1 MDNYRFFL
9 LALLVTLSYA
19 LWQNWQIDYN
29 EAYRRSLSPEGEDF
43 RAKSDQQ
50 NSETSTDTFIYG
62 EVPESQASADL
73 PAANTTEKPAAVP
86 NTIKAATADSQRIL
100 VTTDVYRLEI
110 DTTGGDV
117 RLVELLQYPKTKKD
131 PDSPIKILNDGKDGA
146 FFVAQS
152 GLIGSPGI
160 KTPTHRDQF
169 RASASS
175 YSLSDNDVLDVPLV
189 WTQPSGLQVTKTYR
203 FKRGSYE
210 IEVEQTVQNN
220 SNTVWSG
227 QQYLQLQRTGL
238 REEDK
243 SFFVRSFT
251 GAVTYTE
258 EDKYRKHEFA
268 DLEDENISEI
278 TKEGWIAMI
287 QHYFLSAWIPPVED
301 VVRIYSKALQNGRY
315 IIGAISPS
323 SQVNVQPGKAV
334 TLTSQLVVGPKIQK
348 DLEAIATGL
357 ELTVDFGVL
366 TFIAKPIFWL
376 LTKFHEFAK
385 NWGIAII
392 LVTFSIKALF
402 FKLSE
407 KSYKSMARMRKLQP
421 KLESLR
427 EKFGDDKQRMNME
440 IMQLYKREKVN
451 PLGGCLPVMVQIP
464 VFISLYWV
472 LLESVELRQ
481 APFFLWIQDLSTKDP
496 YFILPALMGLSMF
509 IQQKLNPTPI
519 DPMQQQIMRLFP
531 VVFTIFFAFFP
542 AGLVLYWVVNNTL
555 SIMQQWYITRQI
567 EKAG

>member
-1 MDNYRFFL
+1 MENFRFFL

-29 EAYRRSLSPEGEDF
+29 EAYRQSLSPQKPDAANTGT
-43 RAKSDQQ
+43 DQA
-50 NSETSTDTFIYG
+50 SKDTFIYN
-62 EVPESQASADL
+62 EL
-73 PAANTTEKPAAVP
+73 PDSTENDAPIENNVTNNAP
-86 NTIKAATADSQRIL
+86 
-100 VTTDVYRLEI
+100 VTTDALSKNRRIKVQTDVYSLEI
-110 DTTGGDV
+110 DSTGGDI
-117 RLVELLQYPKTKKD
+117 RLLELLISPKTKKD
-131 PDSPIKILNDGKDGA
+131 PDVPIRILNDEGDGG

-152 GLIGSPGI
+152 GLIGSSNS
-160 KTPTHRDQF
+160 KAPTHRDQF
-169 RASASS
+169 QAFSSS
-175 YSLSDNDVLDVPLV
+175 YTLVEGKDFVEVPLV
-189 WTQPSGLQVTKTYR
+189 WKDASGLQVTKTYR
-203 FKRGSYE
+203 FRRGSYE
-210 IEVEQTVQNN
+210 IDVEQQVTNN
-220 SNTVWSG
+220 SNLVWNG

-251 GAVTYTE
+251 GAVIYTE
-258 EDKYRKHEFA
+258 EDKYQKLEFG
-268 DLEDENISEI
+268 DLEDENVKVT
-278 TKEGWIAMI
+278 TKNGWVAMI
-287 QHYFLSAWIPPVED
+287 QHYFLASWVPPTD
-301 VVRIYSKALQNGRY
+301 QMTRFYSKALQNGRY
-315 IIGAISPS
+315 IIGAVLPS
-323 SQVNVQPGKAV
+323 NNLAVQPGGST
-334 TLTSQLVVGPKIQK
+334 TLTSKLVVGPKIQK
-348 DLEAIATGL
+348 DLESIAPGL

-376 LTKFHEFAK
+376 LNFFHSQPWIG
-385 NWGIAII
+385 NWGVAII
-392 LVTFSIKALF
+392 LVTLSIKALF

-421 KLESLR
+421 KLENLR

-451 PLGGCLPVMVQIP
+451 PLGGCLPVLVQIP

-481 APFFLWIQDLSTKDP
+481 APFFLWIQDLSSKDP
-496 YFILPALMGLSMF
+496 FFILPLLMGISMF
-509 IQQKLNPTPI
+509 IQQKLNPTPV

-542 AGLVLYWVVNNTL
+542 AGLVLYWVVNNSL
-555 SIMQQWYITRQI
+555 SILQQGYITRQI

>member
-1 MDNYRFFL
+1 MDNPRFFL

-19 LWQNWQIDYN
+19 LWQNWQMDYN
-29 EAYRRSLSPEGEDF
+29 EEYRKSLLPETSETAAEVAGTTTDDTSTVNELPETINGDSLSVTNTQAMTPFSSGI
-43 RAKSDQQ
+43 AK
-50 NSETSTDTFIYG
+50 
-62 EVPESQASADL
+62 
-73 PAANTTEKPAAVP
+73 
-86 NTIKAATADSQRIL
+86 SQRIH

-110 DTTGGDV
+110 DTTGGDI
-117 RLVELLQYPKTKKD
+117 RILELLKYPKTKKEKD
-131 PDSPIKILNDGKDGA
+131 TAKRILNDGEDG

-152 GLIGSPGI
+152 GLITSANSVA
-160 KTPTHRDQF
+160 PTHRDQF
-169 RASASS
+169 QASS
-175 YSLSDNDVLDVPLV
+175 LSYTLAEDEDFVDVPLV
-189 WTQPSGLQVTKTYR
+189 WNDASGLQVTKNYR
-203 FKRGSYE
+203 FYRGSYD
-210 IEVEQTVQNN
+210 IDVQQKIDNN
-220 SNTVWSG
+220 TGNVWSG
-227 QQYLQLQRTGL
+227 QQYVQLQRTGL
-238 REEDK
+238 QEKDK

-251 GAVTYTE
+251 GAVIYTE
-258 EDKYRKHEFA
+258 EDKYQKLEFG
-268 DLEDENISEI
+268 DLEEETVNVT
-278 TKEGWIAMI
+278 TKDGWVAMI
-287 QHYFLSAWIPPVED
+287 QHYFLAAWVPPAD
-301 VVRIYSKALQNGRY
+301 QLARIYSKALNNGRY
-315 IIGAISPS
+315 IIGMVMPTEY
-323 SQVNVQPGKAV
+323 VQIEAGQTK
-334 TLTSQLVVGPKIQK
+334 TLIGNLVIGPKIQK
-348 DLEAIATGL
+348 NLEEIAPGL
-357 ELTVDFGVL
+357 ELTVDFGFL

-376 LTKFHEFAK
+376 LNKYHSYVG

-392 LVTFSIKALF
+392 LVTLSIKTLF

-427 EKFGDDKQRMNME
+427 EKFGDDRQRMNME

-481 APFFLWIQDLSTKDP
+481 APFLLWLQDLSSKDP
-496 YFILPALMGLSMF
+496 YFILPVLMGISMF
-509 IQQKLNPTPI
+509 IQQKLNPTPV
-519 DPMQQQIMRLFP
+519 DPVQAQIMRLFP